1 MKKDARQIIQLIVEN
16 NPADVKQRIKNRL
29 GLNAIKWG
37 DSETIDYLFNLFK
50 QGYDISWALKDV
62 IIMRT
67 SPNFKEFAK
76 WVDSLDESD
85 GLQQVA
91 IARESRALV
100 NRESVSDNPN
110 AKSVWEY
117 VAGIGAGILGGSILG
132 TVLFPQES
140 NSNLPQ
146 PPTSTNTEGNNNQ
159 NGGEGKKTFWQKVK
173 TFYAEHP
180 FISWGGT
187 IAVVGVLF
195 YVVYLLVKPAKKA
208 E

>member
-16 NPADVKQRIKNRL
+16 NPADVKMRIKNRV
-29 GLNAIKWG
+29 GLNAVKWG
-37 DSETIDYLFNLFK
+37 DSETTDYLFKLFK

-67 SPNFKEFAK
+67 APNFKEFAK
-76 WVDSLDESD
+76 WIDSLDETD

-100 NRESVSDNPN
+100 NRESDAAGNSN

-146 PPTSTNTEGNNNQ
+146 PPTNAGTQTPEPEQ
-159 NGGEGKKTFWQKVK
+159 KKTFWQKVK
-173 TFYAEHP
+173 TFYSEYP

-187 IAVVGVLF
+187 IALIGVLS
-195 YVVYLLVKPAKKA
+195 YVVYLIVKPKKKA

>member
-16 NPADVKQRIKNRL
+16 NPADVKMRIKNRI
-29 GLNAIKWG
+29 GLNATKWG
-37 DSETIDYLFNLFK
+37 DSETIDYLFKLFK
-50 QGYDISWALKDV
+50 QGYDVSWALKDV
-62 IIMRT
+62 IILR
-67 SPNFKEFAK
+67 SAPNFKEFAK
-76 WVDSLDESD
+76 WVDSLDETD

-100 NRESVSDNPN
+100 NRESDAAGNGN

-117 VAGIGAGILGGSILG
+117 VAGIGAGILGGSVLG
-132 TVLFPQES
+132 NVLFPQES

-146 PPTSTNTEGNNNQ
+146 PPTNAGSESGKPP
-159 NGGEGKKTFWQKVK
+159 EDKKTFWQKVK
-173 TFYAEHP
+173 TFYTEHP

-187 IAVVGVLF
+187 IAIIGILVYVF
-195 YVVYLLVKPAKKA
+195 YLIFKPKKKA